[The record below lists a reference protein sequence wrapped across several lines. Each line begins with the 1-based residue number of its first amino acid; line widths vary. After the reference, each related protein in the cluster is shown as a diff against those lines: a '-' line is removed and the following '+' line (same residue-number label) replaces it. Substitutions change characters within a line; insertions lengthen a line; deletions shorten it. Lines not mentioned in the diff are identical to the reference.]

1 MWKFSKKSITHKDN
15 IKLTSFPL
23 GIVKEN
29 GIVVGQIIKYY
40 NNSATLTKHFEDHP
54 EIDPIPYYLKI
65 LDILEELTLNNICYK
80 DVHGGNFLV
89 IKDKIRIIDF
99 SDHEVKIDE
108 NYNKMYYNMFQNF
121 NSMVNRLNFK
131 TLNLEDIYNR
141 LEIPSEIKND
151 TNHLEEDFEY
161 VRNQLRNLKKQKPK
175 IKQR

>member
-1 MWKFSKKSITHKDN
+1 M
-15 IKLTSFPL
+15 
-23 GIVKEN
+23 
-29 GIVVGQIIKYY
+29 
-40 NNSATLTKHFEDHP
+40 
-54 EIDPIPYYLKI
+54 
-65 LDILEELTLNNICYK
+65 
-80 DVHGGNFLV
+80 